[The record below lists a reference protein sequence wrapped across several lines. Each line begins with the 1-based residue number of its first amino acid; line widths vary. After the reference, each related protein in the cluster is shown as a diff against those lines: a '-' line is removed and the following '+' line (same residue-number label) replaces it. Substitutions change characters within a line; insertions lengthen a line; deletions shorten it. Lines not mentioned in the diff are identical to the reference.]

1 MGDGHPIV
9 AEHHSC
15 HPVHHRPAGGAARA
29 FRWSIVLNSGLTA
42 LQLVIGFG
50 FGSLALIGDA
60 LHNLGD
66 VVGLALGW
74 GAERLSRRP
83 AKGRFTY
90 GFGRST
96 HLASLLN
103 ALLIFSA
110 GVVVVVEAI
119 QRLFDPVPLVT
130 APVAWAAA
138 VGMVVNLL
146 SARLFGDDHH
156 HDLNQRAA
164 VLHLLTDAAVSLA
177 VLISVLLVGA
187 TGWLWLDP
195 ATAIGVGVAVI
206 LSAWGLLREALALN
220 LDAVP
225 PGIDLARVE
234 AVLLGLPGVRGVDDL
249 HVWALSTS
257 RAALTA
263 HLQVGAE
270 GNGTLV
276 APGGATLLALA
287 RERLAAIGIR
297 NTTLQVELLPEPA
310 EDGCCGSP
318 GGSRSEGERA
328 T

>member
-1 MGDGHPIV
+1 MG
-9 AEHHSC
+9 EHHSSHHAP
-15 HPVHHRPAGGAARA
+15 HPPVSGAARA

-83 AKGRFTY
+83 ARGRFTY
-90 GFGRST
+90 GYGRST

-103 ALLIFSA
+103 GLLIFSA
-110 GVVVVVEAI
+110 GVVVVVEGI
-119 QRLFDPVPLVT
+119 QRLFDPVPLVP
-130 APVAWAAA
+130 APVAWAAGA
-138 VGMVVNLL
+138 GIAVNLL
-146 SARLFGDDHH
+146 SARLFGHDHH

-177 VLISVLLVGA
+177 VLLSALLVGA
-187 TGWLWLDP
+187 TGWLWLDA
-195 ATAIGVGVAVI
+195 ATAIGVGVAVMA
-206 LSAWGLLREALALN
+206 SAWGLLREALALN

-225 PGIDLARVE
+225 LGIDLAQVE
-234 AVLLGLPGVRGVDDL
+234 GVLRALPGVIAVEEL
-249 HVWALSTS
+249 HVWGLSTS

-263 HLQVGAE
+263 HLRVRPQPVGEGVGA
-270 GNGTLV
+270 
-276 APGGATLLALA
+276 LLALA

-297 NTTLQVELLPEPA
+297 NTTLQLEQLSEPFEL
-310 EDGCCGSP
+310 GS
-318 GGSRSEGERA
+318 SENPMARPNERQQRP
-328 T
+328 

>member
-1 MGDGHPIV
+1 M
-9 AEHHSC
+9 
-15 HPVHHRPAGGAARA
+15 ARA
-29 FRWSIVLNSGLTA
+29 FRWSILLNSGLTA

-83 AKGRFTY
+83 ARGRFTY
-90 GFGRST
+90 GYGRTT
-96 HLASLLN
+96 HLAALFN

-119 QRLFDPVPLVT
+119 QRLVDPVPL
-130 APVAWAAA
+130 ASLPVAWAAA
-138 VGMVVNLL
+138 AGIAVNLL

-177 VLISVLLVGA
+177 VLVSALLVGA

-195 ATAIGVGVAVI
+195 VTAIGVGAAV
-206 LSAWGLLREALALN
+206 LVSAWGLLREALALN

-225 PGIDLARVE
+225 PGIDLDRVE
-234 AVLLGLPGVRGVDDL
+234 RVLLELPGVLAVEDL
-249 HVWALSTS
+249 HVWGLSTS
-257 RAALTA
+257 RVALTA
-263 HLQVGAE
+263 HLLVGPDRLAE
-270 GNGTLV
+270 DVSL
-276 APGGATLLALA
+276 ALPRGGAPLLALA

-297 NTTLQVELLPEPA
+297 NTTLQLE
-310 EDGCCGSP
+310 
-318 GGSRSEGERA
+318 SRPDDSASDSHTERA
-328 T
+328 AD

>member
-1 MGDGHPIV
+1 M
-9 AEHHSC
+9 
-15 HPVHHRPAGGAARA
+15 
-29 FRWSIVLNSGLTA
+29 
-42 LQLVIGFG
+42 IGFG

-83 AKGRFTY
+83 ARGRFTY
-90 GFGRST
+90 GYGRTT
-96 HLASLLN
+96 HLAALLN

-119 QRLFDPVPLVT
+119 QRLVDPVPL
-130 APVAWAAA
+130 ASLPVAWAAA
-138 VGMVVNLL
+138 AGIAVNLF

-177 VLISVLLVGA
+177 VLISALVVGA

-195 ATAIGVGVAVI
+195 LTAIGVGAAVI
-206 LSAWGLLREALALN
+206 VSAWGLLREALALN

-234 AVLLGLPGVRGVDDL
+234 AVLLELPGVLAVEDL
-249 HVWALSTS
+249 HVWGLSTS
-257 RAALTA
+257 RVALTA
-263 HLQVGAE
+263 HLRVRPDGLADETSLAE
-270 GNGTLV
+270 
-276 APGGATLLALA
+276 PRGGAPLLALA

-297 NTTLQVELLPEPA
+297 NTTLQLEPLPDPSADETA
-310 EDGCCGSP
+310 ESP
-318 GGSRSEGERA
+318 SDSANKRERQS
-328 T
+328 